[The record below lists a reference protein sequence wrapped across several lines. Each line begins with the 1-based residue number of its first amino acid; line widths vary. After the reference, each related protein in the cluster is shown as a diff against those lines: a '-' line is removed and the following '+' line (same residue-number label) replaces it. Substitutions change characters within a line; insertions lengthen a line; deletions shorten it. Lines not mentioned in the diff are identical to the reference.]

1 MTSPAIPLLLRAF
14 HPYLDRGM
22 SQIVTSP
29 DVGRQ
34 WMTPTL
40 VWSDEYGRLDGEVL
54 AGITNIRA
62 TCDFR
67 KV

>member
-1 MTSPAIPLLLRAF
+1 MPSKMTSPAIPLLLRAF

-40 VWSDEYGRLDGEVL
+40 L
-54 AGITNIRA
+54 TQFN
-62 TCDFR
+62 DFT
-67 KV
+67 